1 MLKFYEIVSLITVF
15 QFILVSIFLVFQ
27 KRGRQLCHYILAGL
41 LLSMSI
47 FIFHFITWIYRVD
60 LYILCPHVFYVGSSF
75 IFLFGPLLYFYVVT
89 LLDRNFTFRIKHSV
103 HLVPFFLHGL
113 YITLK
118 YHIYGAE
125 TKRYLLSA
133 TLFSPAE
140 ECLFRV
146 SFSLLALIYLMAS
159 LRVYRMNRTH
169 VLKADPSGAYTRL
182 SWLRFVIVAFIII
195 WAVRFFE
202 FILWVASINDMLF
215 VHPIFRILIFIFAN
229 VLVYE
234 GLKNPQLF
242 FDVELK
248 NRHKN
253 NVFSEKQKE
262 MYLKRLVHY
271 MECYKPHLV
280 SSLTLSELADRLC
293 MPSRHL
299 SQVINELFHSN
310 FFHFINRYRIEEAKQ
325 LLLDFSSCKKNILQI
340 LLEVG
345 FNSKSVFN
353 RAFKTYTGM
362 TPSEF
367 KKLHRM

>member
-1 MLKFYEIVSLITVF
+1 MLKFYEIVSLIIVF
-15 QFILVSIFLVFQ
+15 QFILVSLFLVFQ
-27 KRGRQLCHYILAGL
+27 KRGRQLCHYLLAGL
-41 LLSMSI
+41 LLSMSV
-47 FIFHFITWIYRVD
+47 FIFHFITWIYRVN
-60 LYILCPHVFYVGSSF
+60 LYVQCPHVFYVGSSF

-89 LLDRNFTFRIKHSV
+89 LLDRNFTFRIKHAV
-103 HLVPFFLHGL
+103 HLVPFILHGVYL
-113 YITLK
+113 TLK
-118 YHIYGAE
+118 YHVYDAE
-125 TKRYLLSA
+125 TKRHLLSA
-133 TLFSPAE
+133 SLFSSTE

-146 SFSLLALIYLMAS
+146 LFSLLALIYLIAS
-159 LRVYRMNRTH
+159 LRVYRKNRSH
-169 VLKADPSGAYTRL
+169 LLKEDPSGSYTRL

-195 WAVRFFE
+195 WTVRFFE

-215 VHPIFRILIFIFAN
+215 VHPLFRILIFIFAN

-234 GLKNPQLF
+234 GLKHPQLF
-242 FDVELK
+242 SDVEIK
-248 NRHKN
+248 KRHKN

-271 MECYKPHLV
+271 MEYYKPHLE
-280 SSLTLSELADRLC
+280 SSLTLSGLADRLC
-293 MPSRHL
+293 MPSRHV
-299 SQVINELFHSN
+299 SQIINESFQSN

-325 LLLDFSSCKKNILQI
+325 RLLDFSSCKKNILQI